1 MKIHVATLSAEG
13 LQLEDR
19 IDPGKLP
26 DLAALQQ
33 NEDCR
38 FEGPLTVSLRVMPS
52 VGMFQV
58 EGRITGKVILACS
71 RCLAATECPLRN
83 TFRLTFARR
92 IPGDAAD
99 SPPEARELQAEELGV
114 VLFEGDQIDFRDI
127 IQEQVILAIPMQPIC
142 RQDCRGLCARCG
154 ANLNDGPCDCRWDD
168 VDPRLA
174 ILKTLKFDS

>member
-1 MKIHVATLSAEG
+1 
-13 LQLEDR
+13 
-19 IDPGKLP
+19 
-26 DLAALQQ
+26 
-33 NEDCR
+33 
-38 FEGPLTVSLRVMPS
+38 MPS

-92 IPGDAAD
+92 IPGDVAD
-99 SPPEARELQAEELGV
+99 SPPEARELQAEELGG

-154 ANLNDGPCDCRWDD
+154 ANMNDGPCDCRVDE

-174 ILKTLKFDS
+174 ILKTLKLDS

>member
-1 MKIHVATLSAEG
+1 MQIHVANLSVEG
-13 LQLEDR
+13 LRLEDR

-26 DLAALQQ
+26 DLVALQKT
-33 NEDCR
+33 EDCR

-52 VGMFQV
+52 VGMYQV

-71 RCLAATECPLRN
+71 RCLADAECPLRN

-114 VLFEGDQIDFRDI
+114 VLFDGDQIDFRDI
-127 IQEQVILAIPMQPIC
+127 IQEQVILAIPIKALC
-142 RQDCRGLCARCG
+142 RENCKGLCASCG
-154 ANLNDGPCDCRWDD
+154 HDLNEGDCGCGRQPTNDKFAVLKNLK
-168 VDPRLA
+168 LQ
-174 ILKTLKFDS
+174 T

>member
-1 MKIHVATLSAEG
+1 
-13 LQLEDR
+13 
-19 IDPGKLP
+19 
-26 DLAALQQ
+26 
-33 NEDCR
+33 
-38 FEGPLTVSLRVMPS
+38 MPS

-99 SPPEARELQAEELGV
+99 LPPEDRELQAEELGV

-127 IQEQVILAIPMQPIC
+127 IQEQVILTIPMQPIC

-154 ANLNDGPCDCRWDD
+154 ANLNDGPCDCRGDE

-174 ILKTLKFDS
+174 ILKNLKFDS